1 MQAFLHQCIANLID
15 QHGTEGMEKLCVV
28 MPTRRSCHMLR
39 HSLTQQ
45 KVNPLPKIDTIDDF
59 VADNTQMEV
68 SSPIVLLLELFDVF
82 RKIDPEIKLEKF
94 TSWGYVLLKDF
105 EQIDRNLI
113 DAKKLFDNL
122 SDIKNIE
129 RWNLGEQQVTNKISR
144 YFKLW
149 ENLQETY
156 EKFQERLAFNGQ
168 AYMGMLYRKLANE
181 TEALLI
187 DAAPHEKYVFIGFN
201 ALNKAEET
209 IFKTLLKKGKAQIFW
224 DADDYYMRDRIENK
238 AGVFLKK
245 YKREWAGDA
254 WNFQGSYLLNSEK
267 NVQVIGVANASLQGR
282 VANQLLTN
290 WEINPLKATE
300 NGQATPNE
308 ETAIVLADE
317 NMLVPLIH
325 SLGKEYAGMNITMG
339 LTLRNSA
346 LFNLID
352 ALFEQHQTKIRVV
365 PESEVIA
372 AGEHSEAHPA
382 NEMEGNEEAK
392 PQKVSRFSYR
402 SIIKLLNHP
411 FIRQFERK
419 IEQEVY
425 QEENNQPGFIQE
437 VIRFI
442 NKNNQIFLS
451 QQELLEFTETPL
463 FKEDKSDEE
472 LAQVHQQAP
481 WFKQLFEILFST
493 WKNALDAIQCFE
505 RLMGLLDFEANKFEI
520 KYAEQFQEILKDLQ
534 FFIRTRK
541 GFISI
546 HTFKIFLYQAFREAK
561 VSFDSEKNTSLQ
573 ILSLVE
579 TRNLDFENV
588 ILLSVNETILPKG
601 KKTNSFIP
609 FDVAKAYGLPTYID
623 QEAILSY
630 HFYRL
635 LQRAQKVAILH
646 VAPSDTYGGFE
657 KSRLVLQLE
666 HDLGRYNPEIKVKKL
681 MGRFRKSEEYEEQG
695 LVIQKNA
702 QVMEKLLNK
711 LSEGLSP
718 WHINAFI
725 SCSLKYYFNQ
735 IAEIGNSIVVEE
747 SLGADKFGSIIHEI
761 LEDIYRELSAKHKE
775 IEAQH
780 IEKELP
786 QVQSRVNEK
795 FLKEEYANYLLTG
808 SNFIT
813 KKLTTNFVTNFLKNQ
828 VKEVNDNGV
837 PFEILSLENKNRW
850 EEPHEAFSPVLS
862 TKFEADVQ
870 GQSVEVKVKG
880 ITDRIDKI
888 GEKVRIIDYKTGL
901 VEKKDVKL
909 SNDDLERLVSDTKAD
924 KVRQLWLYKY
934 ILSKLIIEKGE
945 YYIGDYKLTD
955 KEPISAGIYSL
966 RNLKEGLL
974 ELKSTVKDQE
984 LFSET
989 LQEYVNMSEKYL
1001 KEIIQN
1007 MVDDKKP
1014 IERTDDVA
1022 TCAYC
1027 AYKGICGR

>member
-1 MQAFLHQCIANLID
+1 MQAFLHQCITQLID
-15 QHGTEGMEKLCVV
+15 QHGTEGMSNLCVV

-39 HSLTQQ
+39 HQLLRQ
-45 KVNPLPKIDTIDDF
+45 KVEELPSILTIDDF
-59 VADNTQMEV
+59 VAQTTQMEA

-105 EQIDRNLI
+105 EQIDRNLV
-113 DAKKLFDNL
+113 DAKKLFANL

-129 RWNLGEQQVTNKISR
+129 RWNLGEQQITTKITR

-168 AYMGMLYRKLANE
+168 AYNGMLYRKLATQ

-187 DAAPHEKYVFIGFN
+187 DSAIYEKYVFIGFN

-209 IFKTLLKKGKAQIFW
+209 IFKTLLKKGKAEIFW
-224 DADDYYMRDRIENK
+224 DADDYYMRDGIENK

-245 YKREWAGDA
+245 YKKEWAGNK
-254 WNFQGSYLLNSEK
+254 WNFQGNHLLTSHK
-267 NVQVIGVANASLQGR
+267 KVQVISLANASLQGR
-282 VANQLLTN
+282 AANQLLEN
-290 WEINPLKATE
+290 WETNPLKANT
-300 NGQATPNE
+300 NGQSKVVAD
-308 ETAIVLADE
+308 TAIVLADE

-339 LTLRNSA
+339 LALRNSA
-346 LFNLID
+346 LFNMVD

-365 PESEVIA
+365 LEEKES
-372 AGEHSEAHPA
+372 SETDAT
-382 NEMEGNEEAK
+382 E
-392 PQKVSRFSYR
+392 KVTRFSYR

-411 FIRQFERK
+411 FTRQFERK
-419 IEQEVY
+419 IETEISQET
-425 QEENNQPGFIQE
+425 ENRPGFIQE

-463 FKEDKSDEE
+463 FKEDKSDDE
-472 LAQVHQQAP
+472 LARIHQQAP
-481 WFKQLFEILFST
+481 WFRQLFEVLFST

-505 RLMGLLDFEANKFEI
+505 QLMNLLNFETNQFEI
-520 KYAEQFQEILKDLQ
+520 KYAEQFRDILKDLQ

-546 HTFKIFLYQAFREAK
+546 HTFKVFLYQAFREAK
-561 VSFDSEKNTSLQ
+561 VAFDSEKETSLQ

-588 ILLSVNETILPKG
+588 ILLSVNETILPKS

-609 FDVAKAYGLPTYID
+609 FDVAQTYGLPTYMD

-635 LQRAQKVAILH
+635 LQRVERMAILH
-646 VAPSDTYGGFE
+646 VSPSDTYGGFE

-666 HDLGRYNPEIKVKKL
+666 HDLARYNSEIKVKNL
-681 MGRFRKSEEYEEQG
+681 MGKFRKSEEYEEQG
-695 LVIQKNA
+695 LVIHKNA
-702 QVMEKLLNK
+702 QVMDKILKKLE
-711 LSEGLSP
+711 EGLSP
-718 WHINAFI
+718 WHINSFI

-775 IEAQH
+775 ITARH
-780 IEKELP
+780 IEAEIS

-813 KKLTTNFVTNFLKNQ
+813 KKLTNNFVTNFLKNQ
-828 VKEVNDNGV
+828 VKEVEDNGV

-862 TKFEADVQ
+862 TKFEAEVN
-870 GQSVEVKVKG
+870 GQNVAVKVKG

-989 LQEYVNMSEKYL
+989 LQEYVYMSEKYL
-1001 KEIIQN
+1001 QEIIHKITDEKQ
-1007 MVDDKKP
+1007 P
-1014 IERTDDVA
+1014 IERTDDVN
-1022 TCAYC
+1022 TCTYC

>member
-1 MQAFLHQCIANLID
+1 MQAFLHQCITQLID
-15 QHGTEGMEKLCVV
+15 QYGTEGMSNLCVV

-39 HSLTQQ
+39 HQLLRQ
-45 KVNPLPKIDTIDDF
+45 KVEELPSIFTIDDF
-59 VADNTQMEV
+59 VAQTTQMEA

-105 EQIDRNLI
+105 EQIDRNLV
-113 DAKKLFDNL
+113 DAKKLFANL

-129 RWNLGEQQVTNKISR
+129 RWNLGEQQVTTKITR

-168 AYMGMLYRKLANE
+168 AYNGMLYRKLATQ

-187 DAAPHEKYVFIGFN
+187 DSAIYEKYVFIGFN

-209 IFKTLLKKGKAQIFW
+209 IFKTLLKKGKAEIFW
-224 DADDYYMRDRIENK
+224 DADDYYMRDGIENK

-245 YKREWAGDA
+245 YKKEWAGNK
-254 WNFQGSYLLNSEK
+254 WNFQGNHLLTSHK
-267 NVQVIGVANASLQGR
+267 KVQVISLANASLQGR
-282 VANQLLTN
+282 AANQLLEN
-290 WEINPLKATE
+290 WETNPLKANT
-300 NGQATPNE
+300 NGQSKAVAD
-308 ETAIVLADE
+308 TAIVLADE

-339 LTLRNSA
+339 LALRNSA
-346 LFNLID
+346 LFNMVD
-352 ALFEQHQTKIRVV
+352 ALFEQHQTKIRVAL
-365 PESEVIA
+365 EED
-372 AGEHSEAHPA
+372 
-382 NEMEGNEEAK
+382 GNSKADSTEK
-392 PQKVSRFSYR
+392 ITRFSYR

-411 FIRQFERK
+411 FTRQFERK
-419 IEQEVY
+419 IETKISQET
-425 QEENNQPGFIQE
+425 ENRLGFLQE

-463 FKEDKSDEE
+463 FKEDKSDDE
-472 LAQVHQQAP
+472 LARIHQQAP
-481 WFKQLFEILFST
+481 WFRQLFEVLFST

-505 RLMGLLDFEANKFEI
+505 QLMNLLNFETNQFEI
-520 KYAEQFQEILKDLQ
+520 KYAEQFRDILKDLQ

-561 VSFDSEKNTSLQ
+561 VAFDSEKETSLQ

-588 ILLSVNETILPKG
+588 ILLSVNETILPKS

-609 FDVAKAYGLPTYID
+609 FDVAQTYGLPTYMD

-635 LQRAQKVAILH
+635 LQRVERMAILH
-646 VAPSDTYGGFE
+646 VSPSDTYGGFE

-666 HDLGRYNPEIKVKKL
+666 HDLARYNTEIKVKNL
-681 MGRFRKSEEYEEQG
+681 MGKFRKSEEYEEQG
-695 LVIQKNA
+695 LVIHKNA
-702 QVMEKLLNK
+702 QVMDKILKKLE
-711 LSEGLSP
+711 EGLSP
-718 WHINAFI
+718 WHINSFI

-735 IAEIGNSIVVEE
+735 IAEIGNAIVVEE

-775 IEAQH
+775 ITARH
-780 IEKELP
+780 IEAEIP

-813 KKLTTNFVTNFLKNQ
+813 KKLTNNFVTNFLKNQ
-828 VKEVNDNGV
+828 AKEAEDNGV

-862 TKFEADVQ
+862 TKFEAEVN
-870 GQSVEVKVKG
+870 GQNVAVKVKG

-989 LQEYVNMSEKYL
+989 LQEYVHMSEKYL
-1001 KEIIQN
+1001 QEIIHKITDEKQ
-1007 MVDDKKP
+1007 P
-1014 IERTDDVA
+1014 IERTDDVN
-1022 TCAYC
+1022 TCTYC

>member
-1 MQAFLHQCIANLID
+1 MQAFLHQCISHLIN

-39 HSLTQQ
+39 YHLTQL
-45 KVNPLPKIDTIDDF
+45 KVKPLPKIDTIDDF
-59 VADNTQMEV
+59 VAANTQMEV

-168 AYMGMLYRKLANE
+168 AYMGMLYRKLADE
-181 TEALLI
+181 TEEILI
-187 DAAPHEKYVFIGFN
+187 KEAPYEKYVFIGFN

-209 IFKTLLKKGKAQIFW
+209 IFKTLLKKGKAEVFW

-245 YKREWAGDA
+245 YKKEWAGNT
-254 WNFQGSYLLNSEK
+254 WSFQGSYLLNSEK
-267 NVQVIGVANASLQGR
+267 HVQVIGVANASLQGR

-290 WEINPLKATE
+290 WGINPLKSDEKNSE
-300 NGQATPNE
+300 NGQAKPAE

-325 SLGKEYAGMNITMG
+325 SLGKEYVGMNITMG
-339 LTLRNSA
+339 LALRNSA

-352 ALFEQHQTKIRVV
+352 ALFEQHQTKIRVELEEEDV
-365 PESEVIA
+365 ESEEKENDSQV
-372 AGEHSEAHPA
+372 EQDK
-382 NEMEGNEEAK
+382 K
-392 PQKVSRFSYR
+392 PEKVSRFSYR

-419 IEQEVY
+419 IESEIY
-425 QEENNQPGFIQE
+425 EEEDDNQPGFIQE

-472 LAQVHQQAP
+472 LARVHQQAP

-505 RLMGLLDFEANKFEI
+505 KLMSLLDFEANQFEI
-520 KYAEQFQEILKDLQ
+520 KYAEQFRDILKDLQ

-561 VSFDSEKNTSLQ
+561 VSFDSEKDTSLQ
-573 ILSLVE
+573 VLSLVE

-601 KKTNSFIP
+601 KKSNSFIP
-609 FDVAKAYGLPTYID
+609 FDVAKAYGLPTYLD

-635 LQRAQKVAILH
+635 LQRAEKVAILH

-666 HDLGRYNPEIKVKKL
+666 HDLARYNPKIEVKNL

-695 LVIQKNA
+695 LVIQKNG
-702 QVMEKLLNK
+702 QVMEKLLQK

-775 IEAQH
+775 IEPRH
-780 IEKELP
+780 IESELP
-786 QVQSRVNEK
+786 LVQGRVNEK

-808 SNFIT
+808 SNYIT
-813 KKLTTNFVTNFLKNQ
+813 KKLTKNFVTNFLNNQ
-828 VKEVNDNGV
+828 IKEAKDNGV

-862 TKFEADVQ
+862 TKFEADVN
-870 GQSVEVKVKG
+870 GQSVNVKVKG

-945 YYIGDYKLTD
+945 YYIGEHKLTD

-1001 KEIIQN
+1001 QEIVQN

-1014 IERTDDVA
+1014 IERTDDVN
-1022 TCAYC
+1022 TCVYC